1 MTVDEVQA
9 EVRYAWTNAYSAA
22 ATRKAIDSM
31 ASAPAPYKISH
42 LIARLFFRG
51 IYFPNKGAWAWV
63 RAIAEN
69 RSTIIHVVRQCLTNW
84 RGTRETAGDLSFD
97 PVSGD

>member
-1 MTVDEVQA
+1 M
-9 EVRYAWTNAYSAA
+9 
-22 ATRKAIDSM
+22 ID
-31 ASAPAPYKISH
+31 APAPYKISH

-63 RAIAEN
+63 KAIAEN
-69 RSTIIHVVRQCLTNW
+69 RGTVAHVIHECFTNW
-84 RGTRETAGDLSFD
+84 RGRRVAVGSLDFEEPLAR